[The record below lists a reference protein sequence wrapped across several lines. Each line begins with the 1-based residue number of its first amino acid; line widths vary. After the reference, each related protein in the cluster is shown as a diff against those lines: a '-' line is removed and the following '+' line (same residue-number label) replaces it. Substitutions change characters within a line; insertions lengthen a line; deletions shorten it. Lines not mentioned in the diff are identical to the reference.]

1 MQSAAAGIYIVVLQ
15 AQQHSWLMQN
25 LVEGFPFR
33 INLLDVEYTGSISV
47 LLVLLQGRNP
57 RPNFAIIAEVTL
69 PAGLSSALLSTH
81 SSTPAIYQKRNF
93 QVAGHYLGGGGG

>member
-1 MQSAAAGIYIVVLQ
+1 MQSAAGIYIVVLQ
-15 AQQHSWLMQN
+15 AQQQQHSWLMQN

-69 PAGLSSALLSTH
+69 PAGLSSALLHPS
-81 SSTPAIYQKRNF
+81 
-93 QVAGHYLGGGGG
+93 YLPKT